1 MEKKKNDYFELHAHT
16 TDIIDRSLEQ
26 QVTVYT
32 IKTSTKDGVGN
43 MRKDFKL
50 FDFKYVP
57 IINLEVRM
65 ELINFYSNY
74 TIITKLLDNL
84 NSRYYFLFESCVK
97 NFIERKKSVRN
108 IDTFYDNEIKLFQ
121 SKKFDNDAYSVLKG
135 IDDTSI
141 NKKNL
146 YLNIKGLMN
155 RAIENNIND
164 INYLINGENKFLQVV
179 TKPIKECDNLF
190 ESLTNNL
197 YFNFIDFLK
206 EQQVRIDLELK
217 DVVKPPPIDEI
228 IPVNLFPKI
237 FINGYAYQLFEE
249 LRENIINNPKRS
261 YSDYSFIMQKM
272 ISNEYLV
279 NNNHR
284 KLITF
289 IDNQYNTNIEF
300 KYQQFNTTDSVLK
313 IETFRSL
320 NNKFKAKIKSIL

>member
-32 IKTSTKDGVGN
+32 IKISTKDGVGD
-43 MRKDFKL
+43 MRQDFKL

-57 IINLEVRM
+57 IINLEVRK

-108 IDTFYDNEIKLFQ
+108 IDTFYDNEIKFFQ

-146 YLNIKGLMN
+146 YLNIQGLMN

-217 DVVKPPPIDEI
+217 DVKLSTNKENKEIDYNSQI
-228 IPVNLFPKI
+228 FTSLNSFLFFKE
-237 FINGYAYQLFEE
+237 LLKEFEE
-249 LRENIINNPKRS
+249 EIKKHPLA
-261 YSDYSFIMQKM
+261 YLSFIYWNMKADK
-272 ISNEYLV
+272 YLHNV
-279 NNNHR
+279 SPR
-284 KLITF
+284 VF
-289 IDNQYNTNIEF
+289 IDFLAKSTYEI
-300 KYQQFNTTDSVLK
+300 VLD
-313 IETFRSL
+313 
-320 NNKFKAKIKSIL
+320 KIKVLSACNTSSKKKGYSTCQKLYPQP